1 MTYKSCYHTN
11 HWYIPA
17 LFKAKT
23 LLKCSLTLTLAA
35 HIVLRV
41 VTIDLIVCFRIIAFG
56 INTIFNTAK
65 FIVTEVKFVVKS
77 PAEPWVFNFSR
88 IAWRYCWNSCCCFNS
103 ALHHI
108 EFAVHL
114 KNFCFIGRNTYTFCI
129 NFPAVFTLI
138 LNIVN
143 CKQALDIVIPWSV
156 WIEQIVVN
164 RYKCCLPV
172 ITVNHIRMEVNVWE
186 HFENCS
192 WEECKSLGIVIVT
205 VKCTTLEIVFIVNEI
220 ICTVVPS
227 CPEKSAILMTPCNRY
242 GKVCNEI

>member
-1 MTYKSCYHTN
+1 MTEAKSARIFCLHIVKVVLVFLITRAENYKLHILGIHKLFKSHSYKVKSLMTYKSCYHTN

-88 IAWRYCWNSCCCFNS
+88 IAWRYC
-103 ALHHI
+103 
-108 EFAVHL
+108 
-114 KNFCFIGRNTYTFCI
+114 
-129 NFPAVFTLI
+129 
-138 LNIVN
+138 
-143 CKQALDIVIPWSV
+143 
-156 WIEQIVVN
+156 
-164 RYKCCLPV
+164 
-172 ITVNHIRMEVNVWE
+172 
-186 HFENCS
+186 
-192 WEECKSLGIVIVT
+192 
-205 VKCTTLEIVFIVNEI
+205 
-220 ICTVVPS
+220 
-227 CPEKSAILMTPCNRY
+227 
-242 GKVCNEI
+242 